1 MPTKNTI
8 SNIIA
13 LTGSWSMTAI
23 AGLMQE
29 VGVEVPAIA
38 GEADLLT
45 LVSGLAASSLTIAL
59 AVKRILEGWAN
70 MKLIKADA
78 RKSNAE
84 ARTIELKNK
93 REELQLIKDGLITM

>member
-1 MPTKNTI
+1 MPAKRIT

-13 LTGSWSMTAI
+13 LTGSWVMTAI

-29 VGVEVPAIA
+29 VGVEIPAIA
-38 GEADLLT
+38 GDTDLLT

-78 RKSNAE
+78 RKSNAQ
-84 ARTIELKNK
+84 AKTIELKNR
-93 REELQLIKDGLITM
+93 REELQLIKDGLIAM